1 MMAATYVVAHTPVSR
16 QLYGPYFSAPNL
28 WTHAVCSMA
37 YGGINASGVFV
48 APIAPLGSFG
58 VVMF

>member
-1 MMAATYVVAHTPVSR
+1 
-16 QLYGPYFSAPNL
+16 
-28 WTHAVCSMA
+28 MA

-58 VVMF
+58 VFIDIVLVLRIILIIGCGVYYVDSTVESESV